1 MSLSDPNES
10 PLRSA
15 LRAVAEEDAQLD
27 ASPAVEARLRQELSA
42 IARSRR
48 RAAVK
53 VSAVAAVLILAVA
66 GSVLSIRDRLTGPV
80 AVVPDPRSPL
90 PVPGSSEQTTEFF
103 ALHYSNVPAADAHI
117 VRLEV
122 SRSALASFGLET
134 RETPVNDAAATVL
147 ADVIVGSDG
156 LARAIRFVWPP
167 SDARREEQRQ

>member
-1 MSLSDPNES
+1 MNGSDPNS
-10 PLRSA
+10 LTTA
-15 LRAVAEEDAQLD
+15 LRVIAEEDARLG
-27 ASPAVEARLRQELSA
+27 ASPAVEARLLEEVAA
-42 IARSRR
+42 IAQARR
-48 RAAVK
+48 RAAIK
-53 VSAVAAVLILAVA
+53 VYAIAAVLTLAVA
-66 GSVLSIRDRLTGPV
+66 GSVWSGRGRVTGPV
-80 AVVPDPRSPL
+80 AVVPGPGSPF

-103 ALHYSNVPAADAHI
+103 PLHYSNVPAADPHI

-122 SRSALASFGLET
+122 SRAALASFGLET